1 MKGVEAVLLDLSG
14 VLYVGDAPLAGA
26 REALGRLRAAGVPV
40 RYVTN
45 TSRSTRADVAARL
58 ARMGFAV
65 DEAEIFTA
73 PRAALARIRAR
84 GLRPFLLIHPGL
96 RPEFAGVPTEP
107 PDAVFVGD
115 AGEAFTYAALN
126 RAFRLLM
133 DGAPLL
139 AVGRNRYFREPDGLS
154 LDAGPFVAALEH
166 AAGVEA
172 EIVGKPA
179 PAFFHAAC
187 ADLGVAPARCLMI
200 GDDVEADV
208 LGALGAGLQALLVRT
223 GKCRPGDEA
232 RLPPGTPVAD
242 DLAAAVALVLG
253 AGGGP

>member
-187 ADLGVAPARCLMI
+187 ADLGVPPARCLMI

-223 GKCRPGDEA
+223 GKCRPGDEV

-242 DLAAAVALVLG
+242 DLAAAVDLVLG
-253 AGGGP
+253 AGSGP

>member
-1 MKGVEAVLLDLSG
+1 MEAVLLDLSG
-14 VLYVGDAPLAGA
+14 VLYVGGTPLEGA
-26 REALGRLRAAGVPV
+26 REALARLRAAGLPV

-58 ARMGFAV
+58 ARMGFEVA
-65 DEAEIFTA
+65 EAEIFTA
-73 PRAALARIRAR
+73 PRAALARIRER
-84 GLRPFLLIHPGL
+84 GLRPFLLVHPGL

-115 AGEAFTYAALN
+115 AGEGFTYAALN

-133 DGAPLL
+133 EGAPLL

-172 EIVGKPA
+172 EVVGKPA
-179 PAFFHAAC
+179 AAFFHAAC
-187 ADLGVAPARCLMI
+187 ADLGVAPARCAMI

-208 LGALGAGLQALLVRT
+208 LGALAAGLQGILVRT
-223 GKCRPGDEA
+223 GKYRPGDEA
-232 RLPPGTPVAD
+232 RLPPGAAVAD